1 MSLFGPKHLADGVRT
16 VRSNTILVAQ
26 ETFDNLPAFLAKVVL
41 S

>member
-1 MSLFGPKHLADGVRT
+1 MSLSGPKHLEDGMRT

-26 ETFDNLPAFLAKVVL
+26 ETFDKCSAFLAKEVL